1 MLSFLINQLGK
12 RGPEKM
18 HYLLN
23 AQLEYCCSKWL
34 LMTQC
39 QTGISY
45 WVGVNECVSVRVSG
59 NDLEDGMEDMLN
71 KSRWATGNLD
81 NRRLESW
88 QTAETAQDK
97 AGWVIL
103 HTLVINNADRKWQG
117 VLAEVAKDHSS
128 RWEDEFIVS
137 LVVHRRGKPAS
148 RWKFQSIILFL
159 MDMSGAH
166 FALSCSMQWCQL
178 GIALLWKSGK
188 K

>member
-1 MLSFLINQLGK
+1 MLSFLISQLGK

-23 AQLEYCCSKWL
+23 AQLEYCCSEWL
-34 LMTQC
+34 LMTHC

-45 WVGVNECVSVRVSG
+45 WVGVNGSVSVWVSG

-71 KSRWATGNLD
+71 KSRWATGNLG

-117 VLAEVAKDHSS
+117 VLAGVVKDHSW
-128 RWEDEFIVS
+128 RWEDEFMVS
-137 LVVHRRGKPAS
+137 LAVHRRGKPTS
-148 RWKFQSIILFL
+148 MWKLQSISLFL
-159 MDMSGAH
+159 VYVSGAH
-166 FALSCSMQWCQL
+166 FTLSYSMQWCQL
-178 GIALLWKSGK
+178 GTALLWKSRK